1 VLIMEFIEILPVVY
15 LSIGLVAT
23 YFLGKLVLSHTEKI
37 KKVKRGIEVQKE
49 KKNLENGIDELL
61 ENAPQMYAKVMA
73 ELQYLKENGADEKQ
87 MASLQ
92 RKADLLKMAV
102 DNQEIINL
110 AGKPIIK
117 YLGGFLKGIGK

>member
-1 VLIMEFIEILPVVY
+1 MEFIDILPVVY

-23 YFLGKLVLSHTEKI
+23 YFLGKLVLSHTAKI

-117 YLGGFLKGIGK
+117 YLCGFLKGIGK

>member
-1 VLIMEFIEILPVVY
+1 MEFIDILPVVY

>member
-1 VLIMEFIEILPVVY
+1 MEFIDILPVVY

-37 KKVKRGIEVQKE
+37 RKVKRGIEVQKE
-49 KKNLENGIDELL
+49 KKSIENGFDELL
-61 ENAPQMYAKVMA
+61 DNAPQMYAKVMA

-92 RKADLLKMAV
+92 KKADLLKIAV

-110 AGKPIIK
+110 AGKPIVK

>member
-1 VLIMEFIEILPVVY
+1 MEFIDVLPVVY

>member
-1 VLIMEFIEILPVVY
+1 MEFIDILPIIY
-15 LSIGLVAT
+15 LVIGLVST
-23 YFLGKLVLSHTEKI
+23 YFIGRLVLSHMTQI

>member
-1 VLIMEFIEILPVVY
+1 MEFIDILPVVY
-15 LSIGLVAT
+15 LSIGLVAV
-23 YFLGKLVLSHTEKI
+23 YFFGKLVLSHAEKI
-37 KKVKRGIEVQKE
+37 RKVKRGIEVQKE
-49 KKNLENGIDELL
+49 KKSIENGFDELL
-61 ENAPQMYAKVMA
+61 DNAPQMYAKVMA

-92 RKADLLKMAV
+92 SKANLLKMAV

-110 AGKPIIK
+110 AGKPIVK

>member
-1 VLIMEFIEILPVVY
+1 MEFIDILPVIY
-15 LSIGLVAT
+15 LTIGLVST
-23 YFLGKLVLSHTEKI
+23 YFIGRLVLSHMTQI

-61 ENAPQMYAKVMA
+61 ENAPQMYSKVLA

-117 YLGGFLKGIGK
+117 FVGGFLKGIGK

>member
-1 VLIMEFIEILPVVY
+1 MEFIDILPVVY
-15 LSIGLVAT
+15 LTIGLVST
-23 YFLGKLVLSHTEKI
+23 YFIGRLVLSHMTQI
-37 KKVKRGIEVQKE
+37 RKVKRGIEVQKE
-49 KKNLENGIDELL
+49 KKSIENGIDELL
-61 ENAPQMYAKVMA
+61 DNAPQMYSKVLA
-73 ELQYLKENGADEKQ
+73 ELQYLKENNADEKQ

-110 AGKPIIK
+110 AGKPLVK

>member
-1 VLIMEFIEILPVVY
+1 MEFIEILPVVY

-49 KKNLENGIDELL
+49 KKSIENGIDELL

>member
-1 VLIMEFIEILPVVY
+1 MEFIDILPVIY
-15 LSIGLVAT
+15 LVIGLVST
-23 YFLGKLVLSHTEKI
+23 YFIGRLVLSHMTQI

-61 ENAPQMYAKVMA
+61 ENAPQMYSKVLA

>member
-1 VLIMEFIEILPVVY
+1 MEFIDILPVVY

-23 YFLGKLVLSHTEKI
+23 YFIGKLVLSHTEKI
-37 KKVKRGIEVQKE
+37 RKVKRGIEVQKE
-49 KKNLENGIDELL
+49 KKSIENGIDELL

>member
-1 VLIMEFIEILPVVY
+1 MEFIDILPIVY

-110 AGKPIIK
+110 AGKPIVK

>member
-1 VLIMEFIEILPVVY
+1 MEFIDILPVVY

-49 KKNLENGIDELL
+49 KKSIENGIDELL
-61 ENAPQMYAKVMA
+61 DNAPQMYAKVMA

-110 AGKPIIK
+110 AGKPIVK

>member
-1 VLIMEFIEILPVVY
+1 MEFIDILPVVY
-15 LSIGLVAT
+15 LTIGLVST
-23 YFLGKLVLSHTEKI
+23 YFIGRLVLSHMTQI

-61 ENAPQMYAKVMA
+61 ENAPQMYSKVLA

-102 DNQEIINL
+102 GNQEIINL

>member
-1 VLIMEFIEILPVVY
+1 MEFIDVLPIIY
-15 LSIGLVAT
+15 LTIGLVST
-23 YFLGKLVLSHTEKI
+23 YFIGRLILSHMTQI

-49 KKNLENGIDELL
+49 KNNLENVIDELL
-61 ENAPQMYAKVMA
+61 ENAPQMYAKVLA

-117 YLGGFLKGIGK
+117 FVGGFLKGIGK

>member
-1 VLIMEFIEILPVVY
+1 MEFIDVLPVVY

-61 ENAPQMYAKVMA
+61 ENAPQMYAKVIA

>member
-1 VLIMEFIEILPVVY
+1 MEFIDILPVVY

-37 KKVKRGIEVQKE
+37 RKVKRGIEVQKE
-49 KKNLENGIDELL
+49 KKSIENGIDNLIEKS
-61 ENAPQMYAKVMA
+61 PQMYAKVME

-117 YLGGFLKGIGK
+117 YLGSFLKGIGK

>member
-1 VLIMEFIEILPVVY
+1 MEFIDILPIIY
-15 LSIGLVAT
+15 LTIGLVST
-23 YFLGKLVLSHTEKI
+23 YFIGRLVLSHMTQI
-37 KKVKRGIEVQKE
+37 KKVKRGMEVQKE

>member
-1 VLIMEFIEILPVVY
+1 MEFIDILPVVY
-15 LSIGLVAT
+15 LTIGLVST
-23 YFLGKLVLSHTEKI
+23 YFIGRLVLSHMTQL

>member
-1 VLIMEFIEILPVVY
+1 MEFIDILPVVY
-15 LSIGLVAT
+15 LTIGLVST
-23 YFLGKLVLSHTEKI
+23 YFIGRLVLSHMTQI
-37 KKVKRGIEVQKE
+37 RKVKRGIEVQKE
-49 KKNLENGIDELL
+49 KKSIENGIDELL
-61 ENAPQMYAKVMA
+61 DNAPQMYSKVLA

-110 AGKPIIK
+110 AGKPLVK

>member
-1 VLIMEFIEILPVVY
+1 MEFIDILPVVY

-110 AGKPIIK
+110 AGKPLVK

>member
-1 VLIMEFIEILPVVY
+1 MEFIDILPVVY

-37 KKVKRGIEVQKE
+37 RKVKRGIEVQKE
-49 KKNLENGIDELL
+49 KKSIENGIDELL
-61 ENAPQMYAKVMA
+61 ENSPQMYAKVMA

-92 RKADLLKMAV
+92 RKADLLKTVV
-102 DNQEIINL
+102 DNQEIINI

-117 YLGGFLKGIGK
+117 YVGKLLSGFGR

>member
-1 VLIMEFIEILPVVY
+1 MEFIDILPVVY

-37 KKVKRGIEVQKE
+37 RKVKRGIEVQKE
-49 KKNLENGIDELL
+49 KKSIENGIDELL
-61 ENAPQMYAKVMA
+61 DNAPQMYSKVLA

-110 AGKPIIK
+110 AGKPIVK

>member
-1 VLIMEFIEILPVVY
+1 MEFIDILPVVY

-61 ENAPQMYAKVMA
+61 ENAPQMYSKVLA

-110 AGKPIIK
+110 AGKPLVK

>member
-1 VLIMEFIEILPVVY
+1 MEFIDILPVIY
-15 LSIGLVAT
+15 LVIGLVST
-23 YFLGKLVLSHTEKI
+23 YFIGRLVLSHMTQI

-49 KKNLENGIDELL
+49 KKSIENGVDELL
-61 ENAPQMYAKVMA
+61 DNSPQMYAKVVA
-73 ELQYLKENGADEKQ
+73 ELENLKSQGCTEQQ

-92 RKADLLKMAV
+92 RKADLLKMVV

>member
-1 VLIMEFIEILPVVY
+1 MEFIDILPIIY
-15 LSIGLVAT
+15 LTIGLVST
-23 YFLGKLVLSHTEKI
+23 YFIGRLVLSHMTQI

-61 ENAPQMYAKVMA
+61 ENAPQMYSKVLA

-87 MASLQ
+87 MATLQ

>member
-1 VLIMEFIEILPVVY
+1 MEFIDILPVVY
-15 LSIGLVAT
+15 LTIGLVST
-23 YFLGKLVLSHTEKI
+23 YFIGRLVLSHMTQI

-61 ENAPQMYAKVMA
+61 ENAPQMYSKVLS

>member
-1 VLIMEFIEILPVVY
+1 MEFIDILPVVY

-23 YFLGKLVLSHTEKI
+23 YFIGKLVLSHTEKLR
-37 KKVKRGIEVQKE
+37 KVKRGIEVQKE
-49 KKNLENGIDELL
+49 KKSIENGIDELL
-61 ENAPQMYAKVMA
+61 ENSPQMYAKVMA

>member
-1 VLIMEFIEILPVVY
+1 MEFIEILPVVY

-37 KKVKRGIEVQKE
+37 RKVKRGIEVQKE
-49 KKNLENGIDELL
+49 KKSIENGIDELL
-61 ENAPQMYAKVMA
+61 ENSPQMYAKVMA

>member
-1 VLIMEFIEILPVVY
+1 MEFIDILPVIY
-15 LSIGLVAT
+15 LTIGLVST
-23 YFLGKLVLSHTEKI
+23 YFIGRLVLSHMTQI
-37 KKVKRGIEVQKE
+37 KKVKRGMEVQKE

>member
-1 VLIMEFIEILPVVY
+1 MEFIDILPVVY

-23 YFLGKLVLSHTEKI
+23 YFIGRLVLSHMTQI

-61 ENAPQMYAKVMA
+61 ENAPQMYSKVLA

>member
-1 VLIMEFIEILPVVY
+1 MEFIDILPIIY
-15 LSIGLVAT
+15 LTIGLVST
-23 YFLGKLVLSHTEKI
+23 YFIGRLVLSHMTQI

-92 RKADLLKMAV
+92 RKADLLKLAV

>member
-1 VLIMEFIEILPVVY
+1 MEFIDILPVVY

-23 YFLGKLVLSHTEKI
+23 YFLGKLVLSHSEKI

-49 KKNLENGIDELL
+49 KKSIENGIDELL
-61 ENAPQMYAKVMA
+61 DNAPQMYAKVMA

-117 YLGGFLKGIGK
+117 YLGGFLKGIGKW

>member
-1 VLIMEFIEILPVVY
+1 MEFIDILPVVY

-37 KKVKRGIEVQKE
+37 RKVKRGIEVQKE
-49 KKNLENGIDELL
+49 KKSIENGIDELL
-61 ENAPQMYAKVMA
+61 DNAPQMYSKVLA

-92 RKADLLKMAV
+92 RKADLLKTV
-102 DNQEIINL
+102 VENQEIINV

-117 YLGGFLKGIGK
+117 YLGKLIGGLGR

>member
-1 VLIMEFIEILPVVY
+1 MEFIDVLPIIY
-15 LSIGLVAT
+15 LVIGLVST
-23 YFLGKLVLSHTEKI
+23 YFIGRLVLSHMTQI
-37 KKVKRGIEVQKE
+37 KKVKRGMEVQKE

-61 ENAPQMYAKVMA
+61 ENAPQMYSKVLA